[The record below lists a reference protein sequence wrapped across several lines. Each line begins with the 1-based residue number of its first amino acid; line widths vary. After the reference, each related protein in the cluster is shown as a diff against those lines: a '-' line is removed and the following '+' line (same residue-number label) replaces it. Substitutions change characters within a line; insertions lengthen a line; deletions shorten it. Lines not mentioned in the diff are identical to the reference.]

1 MHLDTDAARD
11 SMFGELVA
19 SSWQTLSVTMRLM
32 VRSTLFA
39 SGQVIGVG
47 VDHIK
52 WLAPVRPGDRLRVRA
67 EITGKRESQS
77 RPDQGLLFVR
87 VTTLAERAEGV
98 VPVASEDMA
107 LMVPRRPQ
115 ASGEAV

>member
-1 MHLDTDAARD
+1 MHTDEAAALAGPFR
-11 SMFGELVA
+11 ELVA
-19 SSWQTLSVTMRLM
+19 SGWQTLAVTMRLV
-32 VRSTLFA
+32 VRSPLFA
-39 SGQVIGVG
+39 SGQVVGVG

-77 RPDQGLLFVR
+77 RPDQGLLVVR